1 MIDSDIN
8 DTDEAK
14 GEPDVTVNGKILRM
28 VQGVDGNWY
37 GYFADETMADTAD
50 ATSGSP
56 GIGLDFG
63 TKTTAVAAEAL
74 LGADF
79 GDTNGIYIND
89 GSLTPA
95 LNNVV
100 REAKDLS
107 DGLGGDPLGQI
118 LTGAVATENAW
129 PFIQLYPLNPTG
141 NVVVQYNKGGG
152 AQSVTLTFD
161 TVDQFANAD
170 LDRAVY
176 SARITSACYYHRF
189 MVKH

>member
-1 MIDSDIN
+1 M
-8 DTDEAK
+8 
-14 GEPDVTVNGKILRM
+14 
-28 VQGVDGNWY
+28 
-37 GYFADETMADTAD
+37 
-50 ATSGSP
+50 
-56 GIGLDFG
+56 DFG

-79 GDTNGIYIND
+79 GDTSGIYIND
-89 GSLTPA
+89 GSLDPA

-107 DGLGGDPLGQI
+107 DGLTGNDPIGQI
-118 LTGAVATENAW
+118 LDAGVTTENAW

-161 TVDQFANAD
+161 TVDEFANCK
-170 LDRAVY
+170 LR
-176 SARITSACYYHRF
+176 
-189 MVKH
+189 